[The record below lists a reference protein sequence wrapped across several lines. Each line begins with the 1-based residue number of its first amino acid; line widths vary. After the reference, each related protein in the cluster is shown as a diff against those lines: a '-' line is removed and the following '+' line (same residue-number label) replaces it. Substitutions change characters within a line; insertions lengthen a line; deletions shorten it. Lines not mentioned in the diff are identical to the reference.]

1 MSGVAF
7 HQETDP
13 LGMAEEIIGDGILVN
28 RVNPGADE
36 GDFLGTNVPVEIDLA
51 IPVPVIHEEANVTDS
66 AVFPDIAG
74 RCGNSRALEGEMGAV
89 PPGGGFDRSG
99 SRASGIEISR

>member
-1 MSGVAF
+1 MGFEWIIFVKYCTFTTSERFDQGMIATFRTSFLMLTCMASSSRSREKPMSDVAF

-13 LGMAEEIIGDGILVN
+13 LGTAEEIIGDGILVN

-51 IPVPVIHEEANVTDS
+51 IPVIH
-66 AVFPDIAG
+66 
-74 RCGNSRALEGEMGAV
+74 
-89 PPGGGFDRSG
+89 
-99 SRASGIEISR
+99 